1 MRTRRRY
8 SPAAVATAAA
18 LALVL
23 TSCGSGGGNGDGG
36 VMGADQ
42 VGVGVNDINSVP
54 RDQLR
59 DGGDLSWPLDQIP
72 DNFNALHIDG
82 TLLENIE
89 VMEALMPG
97 AFVVQPDASVEVDK
111 DYFTSIELT
120 GQDPQ
125 QITYTINPDATW
137 NDGTPLTWRDL
148 QSQWQALNGTNDAFL
163 AADTTG
169 YEDIESVERGT
180 NDKQAVVTFAR
191 TFGEW
196 RSLFGIIYPTSTT
209 SDPITFNEGWINQI
223 LTTAGPFTL
232 QTLDQTGLTITL
244 ARDEQWWGE
253 PAKLD
258 RIIYRVTERAALA
271 DSLANGEIDFYAIG
285 SDVNLFQRARGI
297 GGVEIRQATEPQYN
311 HITINGGEGSIL
323 ADPELRKA
331 VARGINRQA
340 IADAL
345 IGQIVPDTTPLGNYL
360 YVQGSENYVD
370 HSQDVSYDP
379 AAARAALDQLGWTL
393 QGDVRS
399 KNGEPLTIDL
409 VSTAA
414 NPISERISQLTTAQL
429 AEIGVQAN
437 IRPAPVAA
445 FFTDYVTPGNFE
457 MIGFGWSGTPFPVSS
472 TSNIYTTDGE
482 QNFGS
487 IGSEEIDRLYEQAIR
502 TLDDQRRIELGQQID
517 QKIWDLMPQLP
528 LYQSTGA
535 YAVRTTLAN
544 FGADGFADVIYE
556 DIGYVR

>member
-360 YVQGSENYVD
+360 HVQGSENYVD

-379 AAARAALDQLGWTL
+379 EAARAALDELGWTL

-399 KNGEPLTIDL
+399 KNGVQLTIDL
-409 VSTAA
+409 VSTAG

-429 AEIGVQAN
+429 AEIGVQVN

-457 MIGFGWSGTPFPVSS
+457 MVGFGWSGTPFPVTS
-472 TSNIYTTDGE
+472 TRNIYTTNGE
-482 QNFGS
+482 QNYGHIS
-487 IGSEEIDRLYEQAIR
+487 SAEIDQLYEQAIR
-502 TLDDQRRIELGQQID
+502 TLDDQRRVELGQQID

>member
-1 MRTRRRY
+1 M
-8 SPAAVATAAA
+8 AIATAAA
-18 LALVL
+18 LALGL
-23 TSCGSGGGNGDGG
+23 TSCGNGNGGDGG
-36 VMGADQ
+36 VVGADQ
-42 VGVGVNDINSVP
+42 VRVGVNDINPVP

-82 TLLENIE
+82 TLLENSE
-89 VMEALMPG
+89 VMGALMPG
-97 AFVVQPDASVEVDK
+97 AFIVQPDASVEVNE

-125 QITYTINPDATW
+125 QVTYTISPDATW

-163 AADTTG
+163 AASTTG
-169 YEDIESVERGT
+169 YEDTESVQRGQ

-191 TFGEW
+191 NFGEW
-196 RSLFGIIYPTSTT
+196 RSLFNIIYPVSTT
-209 SDPITFNEGWINQI
+209 SDPATFNEGWINRI
-223 LTTAGPFTL
+223 PTTAGPFTL

-244 ARDEQWWGE
+244 VPNEQWWGE

-258 RIIYRVTERAALA
+258 RIIFRVTERAALA

-297 GGVEIRQATEPQYN
+297 GGVDIRQATEPQYN

-331 VARGINRQA
+331 VVRGINRQA

-370 HSQDVSYDP
+370 HSQNVSYDP
-379 AAARAALDQLGWTL
+379 AAARAALDNLGWTQ
-393 QGDVRS
+393 QGNVRS
-399 KNGEPLTIDL
+399 KNGEQLTIDL
-409 VSTAA
+409 VSTAN

-437 IRPAPVAA
+437 LRPAPVAA

-457 MIGFGWSGTPFPVSS
+457 MIGFGWSGTPFPV
-472 TSNIYTTDGE
+472 
-482 QNFGS
+482 
-487 IGSEEIDRLYEQAIR
+487 
-502 TLDDQRRIELGQQID
+502 
-517 QKIWDLMPQLP
+517 
-528 LYQSTGA
+528 
-535 YAVRTTLAN
+535 
-544 FGADGFADVIYE
+544 
-556 DIGYVR
+556 